1 MQHPF
6 ISDLSDKSMED
17 LSTTLTDLTKKLTF
31 AYRMQNGPMIHQIQ
45 MVIESYKTEYNKKM
59 DELMKKQNI
68 KSAVKVE
75 KEGEISSKNS

>member
-6 ISDLSDKSMED
+6 ISDLSSKSLED
-17 LSTTLTDLTKKLTF
+17 LQNTLTELTKKLNF
-31 AYRMQNGPMIHQIQ
+31 AYRMQNGPMVHQLQ

-59 DELMKKQNI
+59 DDLMKKQNI

-75 KEGEISSKNS
+75 KDGEIKSK